1 MRRVS
6 IALQL
11 LMDPHVLLL
20 DEPTSG
26 LDSTTAFH
34 IMENLH
40 ALAKRGR
47 TVIATIH
54 QPASEIFNLVDRV
67 LLLSRGL
74 ISSIC

>member
-1 MRRVS
+1 MS

-40 ALAKRGR
+40 ALARKGR
-47 TVIATIH
+47 TVVASIH
-54 QPASEIFNLVDRV
+54 QPASENFVLIDRV
-67 LLLSRGL
+67 LLLSRGFL
-74 ISSIC
+74 FRVI